1 MFKLLRADF
10 ARLWKTRSYWV
21 CVIASSA
28 LCALNLVWDYIF
40 NKGVVQNL
48 ERFFMDDSSNI
59 MLFAAIF
66 SALYIG
72 TDYSC
77 GTIRNKLII
86 GRPRS
91 RIYLSNLIVTIAG
104 ALSIR
109 VISWIGEALF
119 VLIAG
124 GKIGIPAGRLALLMT
139 VSTFSIVSACSIFT
153 FIGMIISSKSSG
165 TVISI
170 VTIIALIIGG
180 AIIMTMLD
188 QPEMTIGYIMKPEG
202 GFDVT
207 EPYPNPMYISGALRE
222 VLTAINDLLPGGQ
235 AIQLEMG
242 EPHEPQL
249 MPLHS
254 LGVAA
259 VVTAAGLAVFRK
271 KDMK

>member
-21 CVIASSA
+21 CVIASLA
-28 LCALNLVWDYIF
+28 LCILNLVFDYIVD
-40 NKGVVQNL
+40 KRVVQNL
-48 ERFFMDDSSNI
+48 ERFFMNDSSNI

-72 TDYSC
+72 TDHSC

-91 RIYLSNLIVTIAG
+91 QIYLSNLIVTSAG
-104 ALSIR
+104 AISIR

-119 VLIAG
+119 GLIAG

-139 VSTFSIVSACSIFT
+139 VSAFSIVAACSIFT

-170 VTIIALIIGG
+170 VAIIALIICG
-180 AIIMTMLD
+180 AIIMSMLN
-188 QPEMTIGYIMKPEG
+188 QPEMTYDYVINPDG
-202 GFDVT
+202 GWMVSDPF
-207 EPYPNPMYISGALRE
+207 PNPMYISGVLRD
-222 VLTAINDLLPGGQ
+222 VFIAINDILPGGQ

-242 EPHEPQL
+242 EPHEPQI
-249 MPLHS
+249 MPLYS

-259 VVTAAGLAVFRK
+259 AVTAAGLAVFRK
-271 KDMK
+271 KNLK

>member
-1 MFKLLRADF
+1 MLKLLRADF
-10 ARLWKTRSYWV
+10 ARLWRTRSYWV

-28 LCALNLVWDYIF
+28 LCTLNLVWDYIF
-40 NKGVVQNL
+40 NKSVVQNL
-48 ERFFMDDSSNI
+48 ERFFMNDSSNI

-72 TDYSC
+72 TDHSC

-91 RIYLSNLIVTIAG
+91 RIYLSNLIVASSG

-119 VLIAG
+119 GLIAG
-124 GKIGIPAGRLALLMT
+124 GNIGIPAGRLALLMT
-139 VSTFSIVSACSIFT
+139 VSAFSIISACSIFT

-180 AIIMTMLD
+180 AIIMSLLN
-188 QPEMTIGYIMKPEG
+188 QPELTWDYIHNPEG
-202 GFDVT
+202 GWMVT
-207 EPYPNPMYISGALRE
+207 EPYPNPMYISGALRD
-222 VLTAINDLLPGGQ
+222 VLTAINDVLPGGQ

-249 MPLHS
+249 MPLYS
-254 LGVAA
+254 IGVIAA
-259 VVTAAGLAVFRK
+259 LTASGLALFRK
-271 KDMK
+271 KDLK

>member
-1 MFKLLRADF
+1 MLKLLRADF
-10 ARLWKTRSYWV
+10 ARLWKTRSYWI
-21 CVIASSA
+21 CVIASLA
-28 LCALNLVWDYIF
+28 LCITNLAFDYIVD
-40 NKGVVQNL
+40 KRVVQNL
-48 ERFFMDDSSNI
+48 ERFFMNDSSNI

-72 TDYSC
+72 TDHSC

-91 RIYLSNLIVTIAG
+91 QIYLSNLTVTLSG

-109 VISWIGEALF
+109 VITWIGEALF
-119 VLIAG
+119 GLIAG

-139 VSTFSIVSACSIFT
+139 VSAFSIISACSIFT

-170 VTIIALIIGG
+170 IAIIALIIGG
-180 AIIMTMLD
+180 ALIITMLN
-188 QPEMTIGYIMKPEG
+188 QPEMTREYIMKPEG
-202 GFDVT
+202 EFDVT
-207 EPYPNPMYISGALRE
+207 EPYPNPMYISGALRD
-222 VLTAINDLLPGGQ
+222 VFVAINDVLPGGQ

-249 MPLHS
+249 MPFYS
-254 LGVAA
+254 LGVTAA
-259 VVTAAGLAVFRK
+259 VTAAGLAVFRR
-271 KDMK
+271 KDLK

>member
-1 MFKLLRADF
+1 MLKLLRADF

-21 CVIASSA
+21 CVIASLA
-28 LCALNLVWDYIF
+28 LCITNLVFDYIVD
-40 NKGVVQNL
+40 KRVVQNL
-48 ERFFMDDSSNI
+48 ERFFMNDSSNI

-72 TDYSC
+72 TDHSC

-91 RIYLSNLIVTIAG
+91 QIYLSNLIVTSSG

-109 VISWIGEALF
+109 VISWIAEALF
-119 VLIAG
+119 GFVAG

-139 VSTFSIVSACSIFT
+139 VSVFSIISACSIFT

-170 VTIIALIIGG
+170 VAIIALIIGA
-180 AIIMTMLD
+180 AIIMTMLN
-188 QPEMTIGYIMKPEG
+188 QPEMTFDYVINPDG
-202 GFDVT
+202 GFGSTDL
-207 EPYPNPMYISGALRE
+207 YPNPLYISGALRD
-222 VLTAINDLLPGGQ
+222 VFIAINDVFPGGQ

-249 MPLHS
+249 MPLYS
-254 LGVAA
+254 LGVTA
-259 VVTAAGLAVFRK
+259 VVTAAGLAVFRR
-271 KDMK
+271 KDLK